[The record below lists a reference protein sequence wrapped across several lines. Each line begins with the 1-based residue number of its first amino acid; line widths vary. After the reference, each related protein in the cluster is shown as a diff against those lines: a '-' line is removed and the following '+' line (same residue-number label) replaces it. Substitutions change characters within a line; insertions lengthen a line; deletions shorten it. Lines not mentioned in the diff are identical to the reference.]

1 VRTVF
6 SLQNPIDS
14 GRMQGARRHRR
25 VDAATHQEACAH
37 RDVSQGQ
44 GCGRNPA
51 RPRPVE
57 GRVRPLC
64 GACSLAFRDLL
75 RSMLQQTASH
85 IRLDI
90 AISGVAQAVS
100 GIDLA
105 VSGIA
110 HAVSGIDLAVSNV
123 AVSQLRA
130 EKSTFALIA
139 DADRGVPVSWWLGL
153 SSHPHVLLAV
163 LNSLNPTLSARYDS
177 ASAPAGCL
185 EHTREDVL
193 GKLYDWVNQYS
204 PRLSIFWLAGMAG
217 TGKTT
222 IAKTFCDQLV
232 QDGRIIAT
240 FFASRQAVDRQD
252 PSNIV
257 RTFAYDLACAFP
269 SSRPSILDFLRS
281 TPAVTDTVLHK
292 LVDKLLANPLVA
304 AQSLPAS
311 SRSIVFVIDALDECE
326 KVQNMP
332 SGSLIPLIAAA
343 LRELPVKFL
352 VTSRLEPRI
361 RSMFDL
367 LGPDAFQLHNVEDHV
382 VARDVHRYLED
393 GFSKITS
400 IHHLSS
406 NGWPPADIIT
416 TLTTRAGH
424 LFIYASTVLLYVGDN
439 KYDPL
444 VRLAELL
451 GQSNFATD
459 NPYTSLD
466 MVYQRVFVNATQ
478 TSGRDGDYLC
488 RRLRNVVG
496 TVIMVREPLHAGVLA
511 LLCKLSEREFV
522 AVMGS
527 LSSVML
533 AESGTPVQIFHQ
545 SFPDYVTDPYRCT
558 DTRFLVVPA
567 QHHRDLA
574 VRCLVIMNQQ
584 LRQNICEIRDPF
596 LFNSELG
603 DLAQQLPAELRYASV
618 HWMAHVSSSGMGS
631 DALFDLLSCFCAEHI
646 FHWIEVLS
654 LTGRVLDGDRGLQ
667 NVLAWC
673 KVSHPSTTLCTFT
686 HIPYRCT
693 LIGPPLLCSRRLS
706 CSMTRSA
713 CFVTS
718 EYRLRLLH
726 CKSII
731 RSWCSCPSVHYR
743 NVWPAL

>member
-1 VRTVF
+1 
-6 SLQNPIDS
+6 
-14 GRMQGARRHRR
+14 
-25 VDAATHQEACAH
+25 
-37 RDVSQGQ
+37 
-44 GCGRNPA
+44 
-51 RPRPVE
+51 
-57 GRVRPLC
+57 
-64 GACSLAFRDLL
+64 
-75 RSMLQQTASH
+75 
-85 IRLDI
+85 
-90 AISGVAQAVS
+90 
-100 GIDLA
+100 
-105 VSGIA
+105 
-110 HAVSGIDLAVSNV
+110 
-123 AVSQLRA
+123 
-130 EKSTFALIA
+130 
-139 DADRGVPVSWWLGL
+139 
-153 SSHPHVLLAV
+153 V

-177 ASAPAGCL
+177 ASAPSGCL

-193 GKLYDWVNQYS
+193 SKLYDWVNQYS

-222 IAKTFCDQLV
+222 IAKTFCDRLV
-232 QDGRIIAT
+232 QDGQISAT

-257 RTFAYDLACAFP
+257 RTFAYDLAYALP
-269 SSRPSILDFLRS
+269 SSRPSI
-281 TPAVTDTVLHK
+281 HK
-292 LVDKLLANPLVA
+292 LVDKLLADPLFVA
-304 AQSLPAS
+304 QPLPAS
-311 SRSIVFVIDALDECE
+311 SRSVVFVIDALDECE

-332 SGSLIPLIAAA
+332 SGSLIPLMAAT

-352 VTSRLEPRI
+352 ITSRLEPRI

-367 LGPDAFQLHNVEDHV
+367 LSPDTFQLHNVNDHI

-393 GFSKITS
+393 GFSKLAS

-406 NGWPPADIIT
+406 NGWPPADTIT

-459 NPYTSLD
+459 NPYTALD
-466 MVYQRVFVNATQ
+466 MVYHQIFVNATQ

-533 AESGTPVQIFHQ
+533 AESGTPVHIFHQ
-545 SFPDYVTDPYRCT
+545 SFPDYAIDPHRCT
-558 DTRFLVVPA
+558 DTRFLVVPE
-567 QHHRDLA
+567 QHHGDLA
-574 VRCLVIMNQQ
+574 VRCLAIMNQQ
-584 LRQNICEIRDPF
+584 LRQDICDIRDPL

-603 DLAQQLPAELRYASV
+603 DLAQRLERHVPAELRYASV
-618 HWMAHVSSSGMGS
+618 HWMAHVASSGTGS
-631 DALFDLLSCFCAEHI
+631 HALFDLLSSFCADHI
-646 FHWIEVLS
+646 FHWIEILS
-654 LTGRVLDGDRGLQ
+654 LTGRVLDADRGLQ
-667 NVLAWC
+667 YVLAWC
-673 KVSHPSTTLCTFT
+673 KVSHPLTILCTSL
-686 HIPYRCT
+686 ISLQVRSDSSLSALQSSAVLLNDT
-693 LIGPPLLCSRRLS
+693 LRVLRD
-706 CSMTRSA
+706 
-713 CFVTS
+713 FK
-718 EYRLRLLH
+718 YRLRQLH

-731 RSWCSCPSVHYR
+731 RSWCSCLSVHFK
-743 NVWPAL
+743 NV